1 MRLGSFT
8 LNGTTINVNT
18 DYDQIT
24 GLIYRFVRAD
34 NEHQVAFTTYKGME
48 LAAGVTFDKA
58 DLQRG
63 LDSVRRPLRRLPPGP
78 PCVGRGGPLR
88 PGVFLPTGS
97 PPGSG
102 VFQAAPRPPCRLAR
116 AARRPTYSRP
126 TGGRPGPAWPC
137 HPRSTARPYVNTS
150 MSDNDLDGHPPQS
163 SPAAAPALRWPGSLR
178 FLTRPTSSTR
188 SCVDEELVLD

>member
-88 PGVFLPTGS
+88 PGVFLPMG
-97 PPGSG
+97 
-102 VFQAAPRPPCRLAR
+102 
-116 AARRPTYSRP
+116 ARRGQGCSRRLPGRRVAWLERRGGPPTPDRLVD
-126 TGGRPGPAWPC
+126 GRARPGRTTPG
-137 HPRSTARPYVNTS
+137 ARP
-150 MSDNDLDGHPPQS
+150 GRHPM
-163 SPAAAPALRWPGSLR
+163 
-178 FLTRPTSSTR
+178 
-188 SCVDEELVLD
+188 